1 MQRILT
7 ARQMRE
13 ADRLTIEEHGVPGM
27 TLMENAGGRVYK
39 LLDRRFAPLG
49 EHHIVILCGKG
60 NNGGDGLVVARK
72 IAAGHA
78 GQRLDVV
85 LFGEP
90 GRLRPDAAANYQAL
104 LDIDI
109 QPTIVTDAEK
119 WRELL
124 PRLEGSTLVVDAL
137 LGTGM
142 RGAAEG
148 LYADVIGDL
157 NTRFPRAQVVAVD
170 MPSGMPPDTGEPAG
184 PSVRAGHTVTFTAP
198 KPSQVF
204 PPNCFQA
211 GALTVAHIGTAAS
224 VIESIPNLQLGLVEA
239 RDFASL
245 FVPRPPASH
254 KGDYGHLL
262 VIGGS
267 RAKPGAVL
275 MAGAAALRA
284 GAGLVTVATAAGAAG
299 TVVAHTPE
307 LMTLPAREAA
317 DGSIDASAFE
327 ESWLDRKT
335 VVAIGPGL
343 GVSPENQLLTRRIIK
358 AADVPLVIDADGLRA
373 LELGAPLR
381 SRLGRRLTVL
391 TPHPGEM
398 GVLTGLS
405 AADVQGR
412 RVELARS
419 FAQEYGVH
427 LVLKGFRTLIAT
439 PDGQVLV
446 NSTGTPAMAK
456 AGSGDILTGM
466 IGGFLAQFAEEEP
479 ARVIAAA
486 VYLHGLAGE
495 LAVKDTGELGLLA
508 SDLPRYLPAAIDEV
522 KTRDRGGTQ
531 FQPL

>member
-13 ADRLTIEEHGVPGM
+13 ADRLTSEEHGVPGM
-27 TLMENAGGRVYK
+27 TLMENAGGRVYE
-39 LLDRRFAPLG
+39 LLAHHFAPLS
-49 EHHIVILCGKG
+49 EHHVVILCGKG
-60 NNGGDGLVVARK
+60 NNGGDGMVVARK
-72 IAAGHA
+72 IATRHA
-78 GQRLDVV
+78 GSRLDVV

-104 LDIDI
+104 LGIDI

-211 GALTVAHIGTAAS
+211 GALTVAPIGTAAS
-224 VIESIPNLQLGLVEA
+224 VIESIPNLQLSLVEA

-267 RAKPGAVL
+267 LRIGRVEGDFYNPEAPCFVALSARRTIARQQMQAVE
-275 MAGAAALRA
+275 AAAEKGFHFLVKDHPMYPLEIRETEHIRRA
-284 GAGLVTVATAAGAAG
+284 TG
-299 TVVAHTPE
+299 T
-307 LMTLPAREAA
+307 
-317 DGSIDASAFE
+317 
-327 ESWLDRKT
+327 
-335 VVAIGPGL
+335 
-343 GVSPENQLLTRRIIK
+343 LT
-358 AADVPLVIDADGLRA
+358 
-373 LELGAPLR
+373 EQ
-381 SRLGRRLTVL
+381 SS
-391 TPHPGEM
+391 
-398 GVLTGLS
+398 LS
-405 AADVQGR
+405 AV
-412 RVELARS
+412 
-419 FAQEYGVH
+419 FY
-427 LVLKGFRTLIAT
+427 
-439 PDGQVLV
+439 
-446 NSTGTPAMAK
+446 STGTSGLEALLAGLPTFRLLPEDQIAVDVLPEFVSAQPVTAK
-456 AGSGDILTGM
+456 
-466 IGGFLAQFAEEEP
+466 
-479 ARVIAAA
+479 
-486 VYLHGLAGE
+486 GLAE
-495 LAVKDTGELGLLA
+495 ALAGASRPAPVNWEDVLSPVDWNLWQRLLGGNKQE
-508 SDLPRYLPAAIDEV
+508 RAA
-522 KTRDRGGTQ
+522 
-531 FQPL
+531 